1 MNIPAIREI
10 FDNLLHRP
18 ENEVIEFK
26 EARNNFDF
34 RKIGKYFSALSN
46 EANLKQKETAWL
58 VFGVVDSSREIVGS
72 AYRIQRKELERLKK
86 EVADKITAN
95 ITFVEIHEL
104 EIDSNRVVMFEIPP
118 APKGL
123 PLAYDG
129 HYYGRN
135 GESLSALN
143 IEEIERIRSQATEED
158 WSVQIVEDATL
169 DDLDTD
175 ALTLAREK
183 FKEKHSNNP
192 RYKDIDDWDTLTFL
206 DKAKITVNGK
216 LTRATLL
223 LLGNSAAVH
232 KLSPYPAQ
240 ITWKLDAEEKSYEHF
255 SPPFLLATTEILQN
269 IRNIKQKLFPRNRLL
284 ATEVQKYDN
293 RVILEALHNCIAH
306 QDYFQNSRI
315 VVTEKIDRLIF
326 KNAGS
331 FFEGRAEDYL
341 TGERTPDRYRNPWL
355 AQAMVQLGMIDT
367 MGYGIHTMTM
377 EQRKRFFPLPDY
389 SKSDKTH
396 VVLEIFGHSLDENYS
411 LMLLENQNLDIDT
424 VILLDRVQK
433 HLPISDEAATHLRK
447 MKLIEGRKPN
457 YFIAAHLAE
466 KTKTKANYIKNKGL
480 NDRYYK
486 SLILEYLKKYRTAQK
501 KDIVDLLLD
510 KLPDV
515 LDKVQKENKIRNLI
529 QSMSRI
535 DGTIERVGTSQR
547 GYWQIKQA

>member
-26 EARNNFDF
+26 EARNSFDF

-72 AYRIQRKELERLKK
+72 AYRIQRKELESLKK

-104 EIDSNRVVMFEIPP
+104 EIDSNRVVMFEIPS

-129 HYYGRN
+129 HYYGRD

-306 QDYFQNSRI
+306 QDYIQNSRI
-315 VVTEKIDRLIF
+315 VVTEKIDRLVF
-326 KNAGS
+326 KNAGT
-331 FFEGRAEDYL
+331 FFEGCAEDYL

-396 VVLEIFGHSLDENYS
+396 VVLEIFGHLLDENYS

-466 KTKTKANYIKNKGL
+466 RTETKAEYIKNRGFD
-480 NDRYYK
+480 NTYYK
-486 SLILEYLKKYRTAQK
+486 SMILEYLKRYK
-501 KDIVDLLLD
+501 KATKEEITTLILD

-515 LDKVQKENKIRNLI
+515 LDEKQKQNRIKNILYA
-529 QSMSRI
+529 MSKTDRS
-535 DGTIERVGTSQR
+535 IEKMGTSR
-547 GYWQIKQA
+547 KGYWRIRQS